1 MRCEKAFFEYLRAVE
16 FLFNFLMKKLTNFLF
31 STRLT
36 GVLFIVYAASMGIA
50 TFIENDYGTQAS
62 KALVYNAWWF
72 ELIHIIFIV
81 NFAGNMFR
89 YRLFRKEKL
98 PVLIFHLS
106 FVLILL
112 GAGITRYISYEAYMP
127 IEEGQVSNVMLSEK
141 AYINIVIDDNKD
153 QKTIER
159 RYLFAPEVTNKGGFT
174 AYAAQFLNLLRGG
187 NDFTIDT
194 EFRKKQVS
202 INYVNYIP
210 NAFEEFQQDD
220 NGIEYLH
227 FVESGGGS
235 RHDHYIQ
242 KGEIAN
248 IHNQLV
254 SFDKETPGAV
264 NFLTQN
270 QQLYIKMPLDADF
283 MVMATQ
289 DKGSVKKDSLQI
301 FNLRSLYTMHD
312 MQFVV
317 PEPATKGKLVMTS
330 GDKEEHPEDIIE
342 VEVKTENTSKKIALL
357 GTRYT
362 MNPPEIF
369 SMDGLN
375 FRMSYG
381 SKQLE
386 LPFSLKLRDFQ
397 LERYPGSNQPKSFA
411 SEVTVIDTDS
421 TFDFRIFMN
430 NILDHKGFRFFQA
443 SYDLSGEVEETQ
455 LSVNHDVLGTTI
467 TYIGYVLLFVAMTF
481 ILFLKG
487 TRFSDL
493 GKMLD
498 KVKKKKEA
506 LTLVVLLIGAT
517 SFAQDPHMSYEKVDS
532 ILNSTKV
539 SAEHAERF
547 SQLVIQDEGG
557 RMKPIHTFASELLR
571 KVSKK
576 DTYKELDANQVAV
589 SMVTNPRI
597 WFSVPFIYM
606 KKENSK
612 VRDLI
617 GIEKDQ
623 KYASLADF
631 FNERGEYKLG
641 KEVEAASKKVIKNKF
656 EDGVVNI
663 SNRVSLLYSGISGD
677 IFRFFPING
686 DENNKWVSRA
696 ELETS
701 GFNKADSSFV
711 RNVIP
716 YYAQTLVEANKS
728 GDYTQSN
735 QLLEGIHQFQE
746 RYGSEVLP
754 TERKVN
760 LEIFYNKYDIFKNL
774 FKYYML
780 AGLLMLILLVVQ
792 IFRNWKVLKWLVKI
806 SKWVIFLLFIY
817 HAIGLGIRW
826 YISGHAPWSN
836 GYESMIYVAWATMF
850 FGLTLG
856 RKSNLTIAA
865 TAFVVAMI
873 LFFAHENWMDPAIA
887 NLVPVLDSYWVL
899 IHVSIIVAS
908 YGPLTLSMI
917 LGMIALILF
926 SLTTAKNKKKIDIQ
940 LKELTIIS
948 EMTMTVGLVML
959 VIGNFLGGMWAN
971 ESWGRYWGWDP
982 KETWAL
988 INIII
993 YAFILHTRLIPGLRG
1008 KFTFNVL
1015 GYFAFAGILMGYLG
1029 VNHLLSGLH
1038 SYATGDSAPIP
1049 YQIWNWLGIGI
1060 ILTIMAYFKNKK
1072 YYKK

>member
-1 MRCEKAFFEYLRAVE
+1 MKFEKAFFKYLRAIK
-16 FLFNFLMKKLTNFLF
+16 FLLFLLMKKLANFLF

-62 KALVYNAWWF
+62 KALVYNTWWF
-72 ELIHIIFIV
+72 ELIHIIFMI

-89 YRLFRKEKL
+89 YRLFRREKL

-112 GAGITRYISYEAYMP
+112 GAGITRYISYEGYMP
-127 IEEGQVSNVMLSEK
+127 IEEGQVSNFMLSEK
-141 AYINIVIDDNKD
+141 AYINVVIDDNKE
-153 QKTIER
+153 QKTLER
-159 RYLFAPEVTNKGGFT
+159 RYLFAPEVTDKGGFT
-174 AYAAQFLNLLRGG
+174 AYAAQFLNILRGG
-187 NDFTIDT
+187 NDFSIDT
-194 EFRKKQVS
+194 DFRNQPIS
-202 INYVNYIP
+202 INYVDYIP
-210 NAFEEFQQDD
+210 NAFEEFQEDD

-254 SFDKETPGAV
+254 SFDKETQGAV

-270 QQLYIKMPLDADF
+270 EQLYIKMPLDGDF

-289 DKGSVKKDSLQI
+289 DKGTVKKDSLQV

-317 PEPATKGKLVMTS
+317 PAPATKGKLVMTS

-342 VEVKTENTSKKIALL
+342 VEVKTENTSKIIALS
-357 GTRYT
+357 GTRYLI
-362 MNPPEIF
+362 NPPEVF
-369 SMDGLN
+369 SMDGFN

-411 SEVTVIDTDS
+411 SEVTVIDTDN

-443 SYDLSGEVEETQ
+443 SYDITGEVEETH

-467 TYIGYVLLFVAMTF
+467 TYIGYVLLFFALTF

-487 TRFSDL
+487 TRFADL

-506 LTLVVLLIGAT
+506 LTLVVLLISVAA
-517 SFAQDPHMSYEKVDS
+517 FAQDPHMSYAKVDS
-532 ILNSTKV
+532 ILNNTKV
-539 SAEHAERF
+539 STEHAERF

-557 RMKPIHTFASELLR
+557 RMKPVHTFASELLR

-606 KKENSK
+606 KSANSK
-612 VRDLI
+612 VRELI
-617 GIEKDQ
+617 GIPKDQ

-641 KEVEAASKKVIKNKF
+641 KEVEEASKKVIKNKF
-656 EDGVVNI
+656 EESIVNI

-696 ELETS
+696 ELETA

-716 YYAQTLVEANKS
+716 YYSQTLTEANKT

-735 QLLEGIHQFQE
+735 QLLEGIHQFQA

-754 TERKVN
+754 SERKIN

-774 FKYYML
+774 FWQYML
-780 AGLLMLILLVVQ
+780 AGFVMLVFLVLQ
-792 IFRNWKVLKWLVKI
+792 IFNSAKWLNKLVAI
-806 SKWVIFLLFIY
+806 SKAIIFLLFIY
-817 HAIGLGIRW
+817 HAVGLGIRW
-826 YISGHAPWSN
+826 YISGHVPWSN

-850 FGLTLG
+850 FGLAFG

-865 TAFVVAMI
+865 TAFVVSMI
-873 LFFAHENWMDPAIA
+873 LMFAHMNWMDPAIA
-887 NLVPVLDSYWVL
+887 NLVPVLDSYWVM

-917 LGMIALILF
+917 LGLLALILIV
-926 SLTTAKNKKKIDIQ
+926 LTNANNKKKIDLQ
-940 LKELTIIS
+940 LKEITIIS
-948 EMTMTVGLVML
+948 EMSMTVGLVML
-959 VIGNFLGGMWAN
+959 TIGNFLGGMWAN

-988 INIII
+988 ISIMI
-993 YAFILHTRLIPGLRG
+993 YAFVLHMRLIPGLRG
-1008 KFTFNVL
+1008 RLTFNIM
-1015 GYFAFAGILMGYLG
+1015 GFFAFASILMTYLG

-1038 SYATGDSAPIP
+1038 SYAAGESAPIP
-1049 YQIWNWLGIGI
+1049 YQIWIWLAIGVVFS
-1060 ILTIMAYFKNKK
+1060 ILAYFKYKM

>member
-1 MRCEKAFFEYLRAVE
+1 
-16 FLFNFLMKKLTNFLF
+16 MKKLANFLF

-36 GVLFIVYAASMGIA
+36 GVLFIVYAAAMGIA

-72 ELIHIIFIV
+72 EVLHIVFIV
-81 NFAGNMFR
+81 NFVGNIFR

-98 PVLIFHLS
+98 SVLIFHLA
-106 FVLILL
+106 FIFILL
-112 GAGITRYISYEAYMP
+112 GAGITRYISYEGYMP
-127 IEEGQVSNVMLSEK
+127 IEEGQVSNLMLSET
-141 AYINIVIDDNKD
+141 AYVNITIDDDKD
-153 QKTIER
+153 QKILER
-159 RYLFAPEVTNKGGFT
+159 KYLFAPEVTDKGGFT
-174 AYAAQFLNLLRGG
+174 AYAAQFFNLLRGG
-187 NDFTIDT
+187 NDFSIETD
-194 EFRKKQVS
+194 FRGKPVS
-202 INYVNYIP
+202 INYSSYIP
-210 NAFEEFQQDD
+210 NAYEEFQEDE
-220 NGIEYLH
+220 NGTEYLH

-235 RHDHYIQ
+235 RHDHYIK
-242 KGEIAN
+242 KGEIEN

-254 SFDKETPGAV
+254 SFDNDTPGAI

-270 QQLYIKMPLDADF
+270 DQLFIKMPLDADF

-289 DKGSVKKDSLQI
+289 DTGRVKKDSLQP

-317 PEPATKGKLVMTS
+317 PKPATKGQLVMTS

-342 VEVKTENTSKKIALL
+342 VEVTTENESKKIALL
-357 GTRYT
+357 GTRYVI
-362 MNPPEIF
+362 NPPKTF

-375 FRMSYG
+375 FRLSYG

-411 SEVTVIDTDS
+411 SEVTVIDTDDS
-421 TFDFRIFMN
+421 FDFRIFMN
-430 NILDHKGFRFFQA
+430 NILDHKGYRFFQA

-455 LSVNHDVLGTTI
+455 LSVNYDVLGTTV
-467 TYIGYVLLFVAMTF
+467 TYFGYVLLFFAMTF
-481 ILFLKG
+481 VLFLKG
-487 TRFSDL
+487 TRFADL
-493 GKMLD
+493 GKMLE
-498 KVKKKKEA
+498 KIKKKKEA
-506 LTLVVLLIGAT
+506 LTLIVLLLSTAAF
-517 SFAQDPHMSYEKVDS
+517 SQDPHLSYQKVDS
-532 ILNSTKV
+532 ILNATKV

-557 RMKPIHTFASELLR
+557 RMKPVHTFASELLR

-576 DTYKELDANQVAV
+576 DTYKDLDANQVAV
-589 SMVTNPRI
+589 SIVTNPRI

-606 KKENSK
+606 KSANTK
-612 VRDLI
+612 VRELI
-617 GIEKDQ
+617 GIPKEQ

-631 FNERGEYKLG
+631 FNEKGEYKLG
-641 KEVEAASKKVIKNKF
+641 EEVEKASKKVIKTKF
-656 EDGVVNI
+656 EESIVNI

-696 ELETS
+696 ELQTA

-716 YYAQTLVEANKS
+716 YYTQTLGEAVKT

-735 QLLEGIHQFQE
+735 QLLEGIHKFQE

-754 TERKVN
+754 TKRKVE
-760 LEIFYNKYDIFKNL
+760 LEIFYNKYDIFKSL
-774 FKYYML
+774 FMYYML
-780 AGLLMLILLVVQ
+780 ASLILLILVVVQ
-792 IFRNWKVLKWLVKI
+792 IFNTSQLVNKLIKI
-806 SKWVIFLLFIY
+806 SGFIIFLLFIY
-817 HAIGLGIRW
+817 HTIGLGIRW
-826 YISGHAPWSN
+826 YISGHVPWSN

-850 FGLTLG
+850 FGLAFG
-856 RKSNLTIAA
+856 RKSSLTIAA
-865 TAFVVAMI
+865 SSFVVSMI
-873 LFFAHENWMDPAIA
+873 LMWAHMNWMDPSIA
-887 NLVPVLDSYWVL
+887 NLVPVLDSYWVM

-917 LGMIALILF
+917 LGLIALILF
-926 SLTTAKNKKKIDIQ
+926 VLTNSKNKKKIDLHI
-940 LKELTIIS
+940 KEITIIS
-948 EMTMTVGLVML
+948 EMSMTVGLVML
-959 VIGNFLGGMWAN
+959 TIGNFLGAMWAN

-988 INIII
+988 INIIL

-1008 KFTFNVL
+1008 KLTFNVL
-1015 GYFAFAGILMGYLG
+1015 AYFAFAGILMGYLG

-1038 SYATGDSAPIP
+1038 SYAAGESAPIP
-1049 YQIWNWLGIGI
+1049 YQIWNWLGVGI
-1060 ILTIMAYFKNKK
+1060 VLSILAFIKNKK